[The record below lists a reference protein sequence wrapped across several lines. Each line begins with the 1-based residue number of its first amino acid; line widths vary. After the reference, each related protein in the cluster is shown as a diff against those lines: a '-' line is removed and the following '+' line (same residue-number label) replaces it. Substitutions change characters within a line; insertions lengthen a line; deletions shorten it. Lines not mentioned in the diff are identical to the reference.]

1 MARALA
7 DQMLEYGDIRRGA
20 LGFTIDDL
28 THSLPRDLKLS
39 VPPPGAV
46 VLKVDGRSA
55 AEQAGLKPGDV
66 VTELGGIPVRDASD
80 LSTRM
85 ALLRIGEVAEFAVS
99 RQGTLLTVRAEMG
112 EREPARP
119 K

>member
-1 MARALA
+1 
-7 DQMLEYGDIRRGA
+7 
-20 LGFTIDDL
+20 
-28 THSLPRDLKLS
+28 
-39 VPPPGAV
+39 V
-46 VLKVDGRSA
+46 VLKVDGGST

-66 VTELGGIPVRDASD
+66 VTELGGTPLRDASD
-80 LSTRM
+80 LSTRI

-99 RQGTLLTVRAEMG
+99 RQGSLLTVRATMP